1 MGKKYLN
8 KQQMKDA
15 VSYLLFN
22 CDFTVGPNIFSQII
36 GIPMGSDPAP
46 FYANLFLYFYKG
58 T

>member
-1 MGKKYLN
+1 
-8 KQQMKDA
+8 MKDA